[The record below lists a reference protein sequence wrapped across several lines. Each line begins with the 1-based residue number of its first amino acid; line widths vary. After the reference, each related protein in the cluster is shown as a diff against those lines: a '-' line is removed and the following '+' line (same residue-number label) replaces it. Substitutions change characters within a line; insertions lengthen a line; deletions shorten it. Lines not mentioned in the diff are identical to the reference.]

1 MCYYMQQINKINQ
14 PFPEILALFY
24 FERWARLGMPDHTQ
38 KILYDLS
45 NYMQKTNILQIVF
58 EILKFKESC
67 DLIGGGRF
75 AL

>member
-1 MCYYMQQINKINQ
+1 MQKINKISQ

-24 FERWARLGMPDHTQ
+24 FERWACLGMPDHTQ
-38 KILYDLS
+38 QILYDLS
-45 NYMQKTNILQIVF
+45 NYIKKISIILQIVF